1 MFFHK
6 FSDIFY
12 CKIFEYT
19 SFAGIIK
26 ISGLIFFI
34 IYKIIT
40 FEVVKQC
47 FFLIQKFTQNSI
59 IRNEDVS
66 WGVEVEIVV
75 QHDVEAT

>member
-26 ISGLIFFI
+26 ISGL
-34 IYKIIT
+34 IT